1 MLLVTHVHE
10 WISPQTSYPQFRD
23 EDDGHLPVPIE
34 SGTSRRRWRKFV
46 PGEPFFAK
54 ILPASLKGSSGSASP
69 LSPANR
75 RADTIHINALLATP
89 PRSRRTFHHAS
100 PSLPNL
106 SELTPLT
113 KEEAEGQPGNMPL
126 PTSAQFVPP
135 SPSSSIQPVAST
147 IEPALSGAS
156 GTPNFVPCSFLR
168 TKHYKSSQP
177 ASAPTSFVRGIAID
191 NMQGDIP
198 AISIISST
206 LCRLPGQP
214 EETDIKST
222 PPTASNATSPPWQR
236 SLPSPPVSCNVSTN
250 SNAFEQLRQRNME
263 KAEEAGEA
271 SNWLAHVHDASG
283 SNALPDVPPP
293 AYGSIRFSV
302 PSVVVPRG

>member
-10 WISPQTSYPQFRD
+10 WISPQTSYPQLRD

-34 SGTSRRRWRKFV
+34 RGTSRRRWRKFV

-54 ILPASLKGSSGSASP
+54 MLPASLKGSSGSASP
-69 LSPANR
+69 LAPANR

-89 PRSRRTFHHAS
+89 PRSHRTFHHAS

-113 KEEAEGQPGNMPL
+113 NEEEEGQPGNMPL
-126 PTSAQFVPP
+126 STSTQLVAP
-135 SPSSSIQPVAST
+135 SPSSSVQPVAST

-156 GTPNFVPCSFLR
+156 GTPNFVPRSFLR

-177 ASAPTSFVRGIAID
+177 TSAPTSFVRGIAID
-191 NMQGDIP
+191 NVQDDIP
-198 AISIISST
+198 AISFIPST
-206 LCRLPGQP
+206 LCRLPEQP
-214 EETDIKST
+214 EETDINST
-222 PPTASNATSPPWQR
+222 QPTSNATSPRRQR
-236 SLPSPPVSCNVSTN
+236 SLPSPPVSCSVSTN

-271 SNWLAHVHDASG
+271 LNWLTHVHDASG